1 MEVEALRESLDQL
14 KLLRTQAE
22 GLIGRISNNFK
33 TDALLNVGIAKEA
46 IDILQKT
53 IIEQEKILSV
63 QELTDINKISYM
75 ADVEKAIDELLE
87 QNKLKQQRHDI
98 LLILGR
104 LLYITGDENVEAVKT
119 EVSEFMAEA
128 KSLPIDNFIEK
139 ADKYILLS
147 DTIEGKYNLL
157 KDREVFLSIVGYYG
171 HDILFLLLNNQIKF
185 SIGKNDFVNLF
196 NSSIDTE
203 AEEKE
208 EAENADDTDIDSI
221 FDRNI
226 EPAVTEKAPEST
238 EEKIEEKTEIVTPAV
253 EEAESV
259 QEPEEVKEIEKIEE
273 AVTAENEAEPEA
285 EEMPELPADEK
296 LEEEQEIVT
305 DSFPEVKVT
314 HYYADVELEDDDTY
328 LVKNEDIINKAY
340 EMMANNRIYCGLA
353 YLKGMAEKNA
363 SLNNKYLRAAFAVH
377 DPMIKQKY
385 NAFSIYDIYPN
396 LDDDSDEAYQYFMAA
411 AILRVFF
418 YDSPESNSQDST
430 LYEEYVKPLEMMR
443 NNTGLS
449 RVLFY
454 TLTFKNEYNQG
465 IDLCADY
472 RDDVD
477 DEQNPLNENK
487 RTKGMLLHNFDE
499 ALNYLA
505 AQRGKDISVAA
516 SAGINVLTYVLE
528 ELKSRLDGS
537 YDVRDREFYY
547 IDFLRSQNVVLD
559 ENFIP
564 VLDNKFHEIKGFDIG
579 ERIIRHYENNNL
591 PNWNEIIAG
600 ILKNKPDYGSLVLIM
615 DYCSHKN
622 IDFTRP
628 SEGMMKESYN
638 NAVDKANHQWKEGF
652 LQNLEDRQSNGQLDT
667 IDGENLKKQMKNI
680 MNEAYD
686 DACNSGNYGFFRN
699 VLNYCMLQLNYESDI
714 KGQYLENEI
723 NKFITEK
730 KQFGEMT
737 ADMAEE
743 ILKVQSYLKQSEYR
757 TVERLLADIE

>member
-157 KDREVFLSIVGYYG
+157 QDREVFLSIVGYYG

-296 LEEEQEIVT
+296 LEEKQETVT

-353 YLKGMAEKNA
+353 YLKGMAEKNV

-564 VLDNKFHEIKGFDIG
+564 VLDNKFCEIKGFDIG

>member
-157 KDREVFLSIVGYYG
+157 QDREVFLSIVGYYG

-296 LEEEQEIVT
+296 LEEEQETVT

-353 YLKGMAEKNA
+353 YLKGMAEKNV

-564 VLDNKFHEIKGFDIG
+564 VLDNKFYEIKGFDIG

>member
-22 GLIGRISNNFK
+22 GLIGRISSNFK

-285 EEMPELPADEK
+285 EEMPALPADEK
-296 LEEEQEIVT
+296 LEEEQETVT

-564 VLDNKFHEIKGFDIG
+564 VLDNKFCEIKGFDIG

>member
-1 MEVEALRESLDQL
+1 MEVEALKESLDQL

-22 GLIGRISNNFK
+22 GLIGRISSNFK

-273 AVTAENEAEPEA
+273 AVTAENEAEPE
-285 EEMPELPADEK
+285 K
-296 LEEEQEIVT
+296 QETVT

-353 YLKGMAEKNA
+353 YLKGMAEKNV

-396 LDDDSDEAYQYFMAA
+396 DDSDEAYQYFMAA

-564 VLDNKFHEIKGFDIG
+564 VLDNKFYEIKGFDIG

>member
-157 KDREVFLSIVGYYG
+157 QDREVFLSIVGYYG

-314 HYYADVELEDDDTY
+314 HYYADVELEDDDNY

-564 VLDNKFHEIKGFDIG
+564 VLDNKFCEIKGFDIG

>member
-22 GLIGRISNNFK
+22 GLIGRISSNFK

-157 KDREVFLSIVGYYG
+157 QDREVFLSIVGYYG

-208 EAENADDTDIDSI
+208 EAENADNTDIDSI

-238 EEKIEEKTEIVTPAV
+238 AEKIEEKTEIVTPAV

-285 EEMPELPADEK
+285 EEMPALPADEK
-296 LEEEQEIVT
+296 LEEEQETVT

-547 IDFLRSQNVVLD
+547 IDF
-559 ENFIP
+559 
-564 VLDNKFHEIKGFDIG
+564 
-579 ERIIRHYENNNL
+579 
-591 PNWNEIIAG
+591 
-600 ILKNKPDYGSLVLIM
+600 
-615 DYCSHKN
+615 
-622 IDFTRP
+622 
-628 SEGMMKESYN
+628 
-638 NAVDKANHQWKEGF
+638 
-652 LQNLEDRQSNGQLDT
+652 
-667 IDGENLKKQMKNI
+667 
-680 MNEAYD
+680 
-686 DACNSGNYGFFRN
+686 
-699 VLNYCMLQLNYESDI
+699 
-714 KGQYLENEI
+714 
-723 NKFITEK
+723 
-730 KQFGEMT
+730 
-737 ADMAEE
+737 
-743 ILKVQSYLKQSEYR
+743 
-757 TVERLLADIE
+757 

>member
-22 GLIGRISNNFK
+22 GLIGRISSNFK

-139 ADKYILLS
+139 ADKY
-147 DTIEGKYNLL
+147 NLL

-208 EAENADDTDIDSI
+208 EAENADNTDIDSI

-259 QEPEEVKEIEKIEE
+259 QEHEEVKEIEKIEE

-353 YLKGMAEKNA
+353 YLKGMAEKNV

-564 VLDNKFHEIKGFDIG
+564 VLDNKFYEIKGFDIG